1 MEIMKQDLKKI
12 LTDTRA
18 ATKEFTNQRKYPLV
32 SVIFFFSRKSR
43 GTKRCSSKHVRRAGA
58 VGGSCSSI
66 AGDRGARTRDS
77 GVELGNSL
85 LADQVS
91 VANPVLSALGSGLW
105 SAMVPE
111 SLSALTDREH
121 IGFIC
126 PSRVRGR

>member
-32 SVIFFFSRKSR
+32 SVIFFFSR
-43 GTKRCSSKHVRRAGA
+43 KRCSSKHVRRAGA